1 MRWITEARDA
11 LTEKRLGGYSLL
23 FGTVAVA
30 VAYAFSPGRGMVD
43 TVSSTSLADLTMAM
57 ARNATLSYAVAVVL
71 VLGALAMLNG
81 IVTLRRYAAPVP
93 RLGLL
98 GMAVGSFLQM
108 VMRGFDYMLVGMGE
122 AALGPDPEQS
132 AQWLE
137 SALDMQRTVWGLHF
151 TGSVAGYAGMAI
163 LAFGLISRPEPLRLP
178 PVLNGIVALLALG
191 SLVLFIAA
199 WHSNTLEESLAP
211 VFGLM
216 SASGIFYMGLL
227 GWRLAVSEAGSPA
240 AD

>member
-1 MRWITEARDA
+1 MDTHDA
-11 LTEKRLGGYSLL
+11 LTDRRLGGYSLL

-132 AQWLE
+132 AQWLA

-163 LAFGLISRPEPLRLP
+163 LAFGLVSRPEPLRLP

-199 WHSNTLEESLAP
+199 WHSNDLEETLAP

-216 SASGIFYMGLL
+216 SASGIVYMALL
-227 GWRLAVSEAGSPA
+227 GWRLAVSGAGEVA
-240 AD
+240 TD

>member
-1 MRWITEARDA
+1 MTRLTEA
-11 LTEKRLGGYSLL
+11 RLGGYSLL

-30 VAYAFSPGRGMVD
+30 IAYAFSPGRGMVD

-122 AALGPDPEQS
+122 AALGPDLEQS

-151 TGSVAGYAGMAI
+151 TGSVAGYAGMAV

-178 PVLNGIVALLALG
+178 PILNGIVALLALG
-191 SLVLFIAA
+191 SLALFIAA
-199 WHSNTLEESLAP
+199 WHSNTLEETLAP

-216 SASGIFYMGLL
+216 SASGIVYMGLL
-227 GWRLAVSEAGSPA
+227 GWRLAVSEAGESA
-240 AD
+240 TD

>member
-1 MRWITEARDA
+1 MDTHDA
-11 LTEKRLGGYSLL
+11 LTDKRLGGYSLL

-30 VAYAFSPGRGMVD
+30 IAYAFSPGRGMVD

-132 AQWLE
+132 AQWLA

-163 LAFGLISRPEPLRLP
+163 LAFGLVSRPEPLRLP

-216 SASGIFYMGLL
+216 SASGIVYMGLL
-227 GWRLAVSEAGSPA
+227 GWRLAVSGAAEAA
-240 AD
+240 TD